1 MISSFSVCANDRAKR
16 EVALLIKSI
25 RQFHDCPIFV
35 FCDLGAKTFLESLS
49 FSNVHYKL
57 ELEPDKLERRER
69 LVRHVTDQNGFHSKA
84 IILSK
89 MDCIEWALWEAK
101 DTFFVDADIVFLKPV
116 DDEIDHS
123 MDLMLSPHFHVEDKV
138 NQNRT
143 YGSFNAGY
151 LWTKSMDFPQ
161 AWRDVYTTRSK
172 FYEQEGM
179 VHFFEQFDTKTFGKD
194 HNLGFWRYP
203 RIWNR
208 GRLSLKEPVINWE
221 DVKSVHFHAFPETY
235 AHADKGLIK
244 GYNLLKESLMPK
256 LSQELRSFADAI

>member
-1 MISSFSVCANDRAKR
+1 MIGSFSVCANDRAKR
-16 EVALLIKSI
+16 EAALLIKSI

-35 FCDLGAKTFLESLS
+35 FCDLRAKTFLQSLG
-49 FSNVHYKL
+49 FRNVQYKL

-89 MDCIEWALWEAK
+89 MDCIEWALWEAG

-116 DDEIDHS
+116 DQEIDHS

-143 YGSFNAGY
+143 YGAFNAGY

-161 AWRDVYTTRSK
+161 AWRDVY
-172 FYEQEGM
+172 
-179 VHFFEQFDTKTFGKD
+179 
-194 HNLGFWRYP
+194 
-203 RIWNR
+203 
-208 GRLSLKEPVINWE
+208 
-221 DVKSVHFHAFPETY
+221 
-235 AHADKGLIK
+235 
-244 GYNLLKESLMPK
+244 
-256 LSQELRSFADAI
+256 